1 VTVYD
6 LGRDP
11 GAIVT
16 FAIDGIDSVQV
27 KAALA
32 QKRINVSA
40 SGPNSTLLDFT
51 ARQLP
56 VVVRAAPHY
65 YNSEDE
71 VEAAVAAVKALL

>member
-1 VTVYD
+1 VHD
-6 LGRDP
+6 LGRAP

-16 FAIDGIDSVQV
+16 FAIDGIDSAEV
-27 KAALA
+27 KTALA
-32 QKRINVSA
+32 QRRINVST

-51 ARQLP
+51 ARRLP

-71 VEAAVAAVKALL
+71 IDTFVRAVRALI